1 MERTRPAKRPRPPI
15 WLLGFC
21 NLPSGLGAAVALTT
35 TPQLLAARGVPEAD
49 IANVTSAM
57 LVSIFTCFLF
67 APILDWRFSRRTYA
81 IALALLSG
89 LLCFAALLCVG
100 DLLAL
105 ALLLLGLGWAFNLNN
120 AAVGGWF
127 SELASDDEKGRL
139 GAWLTVGNLVGVGV
153 GAATAI
159 LAIRHLPPIV
169 GPALVSLLFLA
180 PVPLYLM
187 VPATPADYR
196 LAHESFAR
204 FARDVVALFGKSSV
218 RWLLFFLI
226 MPAASFA
233 LSNTVTGLGRDFGAS
248 ESFVGAICGLGVA
261 AAGIIGSL
269 LIPPLAR
276 RAPVESLY
284 LMVGAVGAGF
294 SLLLIGLPRAP
305 AAYAIAVMGE
315 NLFWAASYSAIAIIV
330 LRSNGARNPLAA
342 TQFGLLSAAA
352 GVPLTGMQ
360 FIDGHAY
367 SVGRLTGSYVADAA
381 ISLCACSILALL
393 LWRRRGRVAQ
403 ERRVPVPAE

>member
-1 MERTRPAKRPRPPI
+1 MG
-15 WLLGFC
+15 LC
-21 NLPSGLGAAVALTT
+21 NLPSGVGAAVALTT
-35 TPQLLAARGVPEAD
+35 TPQLLAARGVAEGE
-49 IANVTSAM
+49 IANVSSAM
-57 LVSIFTCFLF
+57 LVSIFTCFVF
-67 APILDWRFSRRTYA
+67 APILDWRFSRRAYA

-89 LLCFAALLCVG
+89 LLCFAALMSMSN
-100 DLLAL
+100 LLVL

-127 SELASDDEKGRL
+127 SELASEDEKGRL

-196 LAHESFAR
+196 LAHESFSR
-204 FARDVVALFGKSSV
+204 FARDVAALFGKRNV

-233 LSNTVTGLGRDFGAS
+233 LTNTVTGLGRDFGAS

-261 AAGIIGSL
+261 AAGILGSL
-269 LIPPLAR
+269 MIPPLAR
-276 RAPVESLY
+276 RMPIEALY
-284 LMVGAVGAGF
+284 LVVGAVGAGF
-294 SLLLIGLPRAP
+294 TLMLIALPAAP
-305 AAYAIAVMGE
+305 ASYAIAVMGE
-315 NLFWAASYSAIAIIV
+315 NMFWAASYSAIAILI

-352 GVPLTGMQ
+352 GVPLTYMQ

-367 SVGRLTGSYVADAA
+367 AASRLTGSYLADAA
-381 ISLCACSILALL
+381 ISLSACAILAFLV
-393 LWRRRGRVAQ
+393 WRRRARAAGL
-403 ERRVPVPAE
+403 RRAAVPAE

>member
-1 MERTRPAKRPRPPI
+1 MG
-15 WLLGFC
+15 LC
-21 NLPSGLGAAVALTT
+21 NLPSGVGAAVALTT
-35 TPQLLAARGVPEAD
+35 TPQLLAARGVAEGD

-57 LVSIFTCFLF
+57 LVSIFTCFVF
-67 APILDWRFSRRTYA
+67 APILDWRFSRRAYA

-89 LLCFAALLCVG
+89 VLCFAALLCMAN
-100 DLLAL
+100 LLVL

-159 LAIRHLPPIV
+159 LAIRHLPPVV
-169 GPALVSLLFLA
+169 GAALVSLLFLA

-187 VPATPADYR
+187 IPATPADYR
-196 LAHESFAR
+196 LARESFAR
-204 FARDVVALFGKSSV
+204 FARDVAALFGKRNV

-233 LSNTVTGLGRDFGAS
+233 LTNTVTGLGRDFGAS
-248 ESFVGAICGLGVA
+248 ESFVGVICGLGVA
-261 AAGIIGSL
+261 AAGILGSL
-269 LIPPLAR
+269 MIPPLAR
-276 RAPVESLY
+276 RMPIETLY
-284 LMVGAVGAGF
+284 LSVGAVGAGF
-294 SLLLIGLPRAP
+294 SLLLIALPAIP
-305 AAYAIAVMGE
+305 ASYAVAVMGQ
-315 NLFWAASYSAIAIIV
+315 NLFWAASYSAIAILI

-352 GVPLTGMQ
+352 GVPLTYMQ

-367 SVGRLTGSYVADAA
+367 AAGRLTGSYLADAA
-381 ISLCACSILALL
+381 ISLGACALLAFL
-393 LWRRRGRVAQ
+393 LWRRRARAGP
-403 ERRVPVPAE
+403 RRAAVPAA